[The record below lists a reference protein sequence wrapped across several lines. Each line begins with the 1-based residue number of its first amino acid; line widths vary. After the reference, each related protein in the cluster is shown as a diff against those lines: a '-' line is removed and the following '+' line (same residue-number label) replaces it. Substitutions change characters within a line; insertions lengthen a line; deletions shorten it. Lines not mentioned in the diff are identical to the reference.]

1 MDPPETN
8 KSPEQTQQ
16 SEPIASA
23 EPEAPSRQALEEGA
37 TQQSENNKS
46 PKRTQVPVP
55 LSSEFI
61 PQFPERDEEVS
72 NFMTGEDN
80 LHSQTDRAMIP
91 TNELP
96 ENTVGF
102 NNTTLGPMTYRDLD
116 EVDYSGPTKKL
127 REQLYAANMELKL
140 RRVETNIRC
149 IFYSVTYKNLTILL
163 KVWTGKK

>member
-16 SEPIASA
+16 SEPIALE
-23 EPEAPSRQALEEGA
+23 EPAAPSRQALEEGA

-61 PQFPERDEEVS
+61 PQFPECDEEVA
-72 NFMTGEDN
+72 NLMTDEYN
-80 LHSQTDRAMIP
+80 LHPQNDRTMIS

-96 ENTVGF
+96 ENTIAL
-102 NNTTLGPMTYRDLD
+102 NNTRFGPMTWRD
-116 EVDYSGPTKKL
+116 
-127 REQLYAANMELKL
+127 
-140 RRVETNIRC
+140 
-149 IFYSVTYKNLTILL
+149 
-163 KVWTGKK
+163 